1 MTAIDFYALS
11 RAVQDSL
18 LDSMSGQFTPAP
30 LLVRPG
36 PRRSALAWLGVA
48 VAAALAL
55 AILAGAGY
63 GEVQSPLALPP
74 MGFVGIYAGLAALA
88 FAAALNALA
97 LRAKAQDLPFGP
109 GIFVFPA
116 CLVDARTASLR
127 VLPLSELTQVS
138 ARGGAVVLA
147 FGGKTYAFPPATPG
161 EVEASVQAVE
171 NARAELANAADEEA
185 RRLLDPLA
193 APSVA
198 SPLTPDVA
206 RTRTA
211 PPWEKWRFLVGA
223 AAGAAIGV
231 ALFFARDAGSD
242 ARCLAWARARNDVP
256 SYEKYLSRGRRHT
269 DLVAKELLPRAAF
282 REAVAQGSVEAIDA
296 FARAHPGTKIQGEI
310 DAAREAA
317 VLAELERA
325 KKAATFASVLGFGEK
340 YPDKRKD
347 PTFVQAKHAL
357 YARALD
363 RYLKETH
370 EPVADILKRLVAAA
384 EKVEPKKT
392 DAGYKGGIVE
402 VRVRR
407 MPSKEMD
414 RSDDLVRKSPMFNG
428 VASLVTTHLDDPHFI
443 PQEKALADALAAAF
457 TKAFDPEI
465 LTFEAKPRLEDGDGK
480 LPDPKVPTLYVSYRV
495 ESSGAALA
503 SKKPRGIFLGLTFSF
518 SVELVVPGEAQTFKS
533 KLTSTERIP
542 LAVLKDASPTA
553 AAGTIEGQVYAEMT
567 RHAFEELRE
576 KYLGIWFK
584 KH

>member
-36 PRRSALAWLGVA
+36 PRRASLAWLLVA
-48 VAAALAL
+48 LAAALAL
-55 AILAGAGY
+55 PILAGAGY

-74 MGFVGIYAGLAALA
+74 MGFVAVYAALAALA
-88 FAAALNALA
+88 LAAALNALA

-116 CLVDARTASLR
+116 CLVDARTASL
-127 VLPLSELTQVS
+127 VVIPLSELTSVS
-138 ARGGAVVLA
+138 ARGGEVVLVLDGRT
-147 FGGKTYAFPPATPG
+147 FAFPPATPG
-161 EVEASVQAVE
+161 EVDASVKAVE
-171 NARAELANAADEEA
+171 AARAELANAADEEA

-211 PPWEKWRFLVGA
+211 PAWEKWRFLIGA
-223 AAGAAIGV
+223 AAGGAIGV
-231 ALFFARDAGSD
+231 ALFFARDVGSD
-242 ARCLAWARARNDVP
+242 ARCLAWAKAKNDVP

-269 DLVAKELLPRAAF
+269 DLVAKELLPRAAL
-282 REAVAQGSVEAIDA
+282 REAVAKGTVEAIDD
-296 FARAHPGTKIQGEI
+296 FARTHPGTKIQGEI
-310 DAAREAA
+310 DAARDAA

-325 KKAATFASVLGFGEK
+325 KKTATFASVLGFGEK

-357 YARALD
+357 YARALE
-363 RYLKETH
+363 RYLKESH
-370 EPVADILKRLVAAA
+370 EQVADILKRLVAAA

-392 DAGYKGGIVE
+392 DTGYKGAVVE

-414 RSDDLVRKSPMFNG
+414 CSDDLVRKSPMFNG
-428 VASLVTTHLDDPHFI
+428 VGSLVTTHLDDPHLM
-443 PQEKALADALAAAF
+443 PQEKALADALATAF
-457 TKAFDPEI
+457 SKAFDPEI

-503 SKKPRGIFLGLTFSF
+503 SKKPRGIFLGLTFYF
-518 SVELVVPGEAQTFKS
+518 SIELALPGDAQPFKS

-542 LAVLKDASPTA
+542 LGVLKDADMTA
-553 AAGTIEGQVYAEMT
+553 PAGKIEGQVYDEMT

-576 KYLGIWFK
+576 KYLTIWLK